1 MAERPPERE
10 SVVHTHRCALCGYV
24 WQCTQPASIQLQHDI
39 CAICEALDRMR
50 RETPWLREFSSR

>member
-10 SVVHTHRCALCGYV
+10 SAVHTHRCALCGYV
-24 WQCTQPASIQLQHDI
+24 WQCTQPRSDQLGHDI

-50 RETPWLREFSSR
+50 RGTPWIRELSSH